1 MRGTI
6 RERFEAKVWKT
17 KGCWLWTACRIRHG
31 YGMLSVFG
39 KMRPAHR
46 MSWVLHRGSIPEG
59 MLVCHSCDNP
69 GCVNP
74 AHLFLG
80 TQKDNIADCLAKG
93 RMGRKLNAG
102 DVREIR
108 AAIAGGQTQV
118 SQAKKYGV
126 NKVTI
131 CRIIHKTLWGHVEDE
146 LLTLRPPGV

>member
-6 RERFEAKVWKT
+6 RERFEAKVRKT
-17 KGCWLWTACRIRHG
+17 KGCWWWTACRIKHG

-39 KMRPAHR
+39 KNRAAHR

-80 TQKDNIADCLAKG
+80 TQKDNIRDCLAKG
-93 RMGRKLNAG
+93 RMGRKLQDD

-108 AAIAGGQTQV
+108 AAVAGGHTQV
-118 SQAKKYGV
+118 SQAKKYRV
-126 NKVTI
+126 SKVAI
-131 CRIIHKTLWGHVEDE
+131 SCIINRKRWAHVEDVGVE
-146 LLTLRPPGV
+146 PLRGHG